1 MARTLPQQA
10 IDDSAAQ
17 EVEAPA
23 ASRSGELLR
32 RVLANPSAVIGLA
45 LLLLMVGLAV
55 FAPLIAHYGP
65 NTIDVSSFNQ
75 EPSGAHW
82 FGTDYLG
89 RDVWSR
95 CLYGGRISLP
105 AGLQVVALGFALGT
119 PLGLVAG
126 YVGGFVD
133 DLIMRL
139 MDVLFS
145 FPGFLLA
152 IGVVAILGPGL
163 ESAVIAVGIAIAPS
177 FARVARGS
185 TLSAREN
192 DYVLAAR
199 LLGTPHR
206 RIIFRHILGNVI
218 GPLIVVATLSLG
230 GAILV
235 TAGLSYLGL
244 GTQLPTSDWGT
255 MLSGGYSHM
264 FEAWSEVAFPGLA
277 IVISVLGVNLLG
289 DGLSDAFNPRL

>member
-1 MARTLPQQA
+1 MLLREETEE
-10 IDDSAAQ
+10 SADQ
-17 EVEAPA
+17 SIEAGA
-23 ASRSGELLR
+23 ASPTIELLR
-32 RVLANPSAVIGLA
+32 RLMRNPSAMVGLA
-45 LLLLMVGLAV
+45 LLLLMVGLTV
-55 FAPLIAHYGP
+55 FAPLFARYGP
-65 NTIDVSSFNQ
+65 NTIDISSINQ

-89 RDVWSR
+89 RDVWAR

-105 AGLQVVALGFALGT
+105 AGLQVVLIGFAIGT

-126 YVGGFVD
+126 YVGGVVD
-133 DLIMRL
+133 DVLMRL

-145 FPGFLLA
+145 FPGLLLA

-163 ESAVIAVGIAIAPS
+163 ESAAIAVGIALVPS
-177 FARVARGS
+177 FARMARGS
-185 TLSAREN
+185 ALSAREH
-192 DYVLAAR
+192 DYILAAR
-199 LLGTPHR
+199 VLGGRHR
-206 RIIFRHILGNVI
+206 DIIFRHMLMNVI
-218 GPLIVVATLSLG
+218 GPLIVLATLSLG

-264 FEAWSEVAFPGLA
+264 FEAWSEVAFPGLF
-277 IVISVLGVNLLG
+277 IVITVLGVNLLG